1 MTLMKIVGIAAV
13 VLSCSAQASQIVVD
27 TSFWTESVS
36 PSSNRNSANDSW
48 VRVHSNTPTKLSNSS
63 GALIS
68 DFSLDGNF
76 NFSGI
81 FSPTFASNGSCASE
95 NTCDDDDIL
104 GLVFGWQDANNHY
117 RLGWSQG
124 DGTNS
129 SGLKDVT
136 GKTGLFLVKEENG
149 NSNTIMNWSSDFWIE
164 DVEYIFDISRVAD
177 TISFGLKG
185 FMQNIPGVQSA
196 VVPSEPVID
205 GVFKNIEFSVFDNTF
220 TSGRVGIYTESQTAV
235 FKSLNVTVPSQVIN
249 ATAPATIMFT
259 MLGGLALVFTR
270 RKIFKTTRET
280 IAR

>member
-1 MTLMKIVGIAAV
+1 MKIVGFAAV
-13 VLSCSAQASQIVVD
+13 VLSFSAQASQIVVD

-36 PSSNRNSANDSW
+36 PSSNRNSANDTW
-48 VRVHSNTPTKLSNSS
+48 VRVDINTPTKLSNSS

-149 NSNTIMNWSSDFWIE
+149 NSNTIMNWGSDFWIE
-164 DVEYIFDISRVAD
+164 DVEYMFDISRVAD

-185 FMQNIPGVQSA
+185 LMQNIPGVQGA

-205 GVFKNIEFSVFDNTF
+205 SVFKNIEFSVFDNTF

-235 FKSLNVTVPSQVIN
+235 FKSLNVTVPSQVISV
-249 ATAPATIMFT
+249 TAPAIIMFAI
-259 MLGGLALVFTR
+259 LSGLVLMFTR
-270 RKIFKTTRET
+270 RKVLTN
-280 IAR
+280 ASV